1 MFQYKSLKCVMLGD
15 RVDWPVSEI
24 RPGEEKDLW
33 LEVHEPRCSPRMQPG
48 SPEGRPGSPPG
59 QPVLSRKKIVPKR
72 VVTLQKV
79 KQLQDRLLRG
89 NQPCGIHLKV
99 RKFAILQGLLCVH
112 ESYRPWR
119 MAELAMQ
126 RPGIADTQVL
136 RHTQGLQLFD
146 ACTQNKKSKAGAW
159 RSCTALGVQSMRLD
173 FRVPLC
179 TCKGGTSQ
187 Y

>member
-15 RVDWPVSEI
+15 RVDWPVSDI

-48 SPEGRPGSPPG
+48 SPEGRPGSPGGQPGSPDG

-89 NQPCGIHLKV
+89 NQPCRIHLKV
-99 RKFAILQGLLCVH
+99 RKSATLQGLPCIH
-112 ESYRPWR
+112 EFKESYRPWH

-126 RPGIADTQVL
+126 RPGIADTEVL
-136 RHTQGLQLFD
+136 RHAQGF
-146 ACTQNKKSKAGAW
+146 NF
-159 RSCTALGVQSMRLD
+159 SMIATD
-173 FRVPLC
+173 QG
-179 TCKGGTSQ
+179 K
-187 Y
+187 